1 MSRNSQKDL
10 KRRENKKMGISFTF
24 EGYTTLIDSLKDIG
38 YIFTD
43 YHSYEKYPRCV
54 ILRHDIDNSI
64 EKALAIAKLEYEL
77 GVKSTF
83 FTLLRT
89 DFYNP
94 ASKRGLSGLKNIRSL
109 GHEVGLHFDE
119 MAYYKIDDVVKA
131 IKNEASIL
139 SDILEAPI
147 TTVSMH
153 RPSQKTLD
161 SNYDLTP
168 MINSYGKTF
177 FNDFKYLSD
186 SRRRW
191 REPTLEI
198 IKSGQYDRLH
208 ILTHPIW
215 YQETEESIHDTIKRF
230 ITSANKERYYQE
242 SENIKDIESILDI
255 NEI

>member
-1 MSRNSQKDL
+1 M
-10 KRRENKKMGISFTF
+10 IPFTF
-24 EGYTTLIDSLKDIG
+24 KGYSDLIEALRVSG
-38 YIFTD
+38 YEFAD
-43 YHSYEKYPRCV
+43 YHDYARFSRCV

-64 EKALAIAKLEYEL
+64 EKALTIAELEHEQ
-77 GVKSTF
+77 GVKSTY

-94 ASKRGLSGLKNIRSL
+94 ASKKGLSGLKKIQSL
-109 GHEVGLHFDE
+109 GHEIGLHFDE
-119 MAYYKIDDVVKA
+119 MAYDELDDVEDA
-131 IKNEASIL
+131 IKYEAGVL
-139 SDILEAPI
+139 SDIIGTPI

-161 SNYDLTP
+161 ANYDLYP
-168 MINSYGKTF
+168 MVNSYGKTF

-191 REPTLEI
+191 REPAHNI
-198 IKSGQYDRLH
+198 IKSGEYDRLH

-230 ITSANKERYYQE
+230 VTSANMERYLQE